1 MTEHHLILGGCGF
14 IGRHVALL
22 LARSG
27 HRVTLADRAQPRH
40 QAHEPA
46 AALIGWQFCEFA
58 SADWD
63 VLVADADV
71 VHHYA
76 WGSLPATA
84 NANPL
89 GDLLGNVGATVAL
102 LDALV
107 RRGHAGRKTARVV
120 FASSGGTVY
129 GRLHATPVPEDHTV
143 APITAYG
150 AGKATAETYLGL
162 YRALHG
168 LDCRVARIANPYG
181 AGQDLS
187 RGLGAVTTFLHAAIS
202 GEPITIWGTGE
213 VVRDYIHISD
223 AARGLV
229 RLATVPVPAEHVFN
243 LGSGTGTSLNGIV
256 HVLEQQFGPLAVTR
270 TETRPFDVPVSILD
284 IARAREMLGWTPH
297 LSFADGIART
307 IADLRAERSFSTL

>member
-1 MTEHHLILGGCGF
+1 MGERHLILGGCGF

-22 LARSG
+22 LARAG
-27 HRVTLADRAQPRH
+27 HRVTLADRVQPSH
-40 QAHEPA
+40 KPDEPA
-46 AALIGWQFCEFA
+46 AELISWQYLELSSA
-58 SADWD
+58 SWD
-63 VLVADADV
+63 ELVADVDV

-89 GDLLGNVGATVAL
+89 GDLLGNVGATVAM
-102 LDALV
+102 LDALA
-107 RRGHAGRKTARVV
+107 RRGSGRVV

-129 GRLHATPVPEDHTV
+129 GRLDRTPVPEDHAV

-150 AGKATAETYLGL
+150 AGKATAETYLGV
-162 YRALHG
+162 YRFLHG

-187 RGLGAVTTFLHAAIS
+187 RGQGAVTTFLHHAIA
-202 GEPITIWGTGE
+202 GQPITIWGTGE

-223 AARGLV
+223 VARGLV
-229 RLATVPVPAEHVFN
+229 RLATAPEAAEHVFN
-243 LGSGTGTSLNGIV
+243 VGSGIGTSLNDIV
-256 HVLEQQFGPLAVTR
+256 RELEVQFGPLAITR

-284 IARAREMLGWTPH
+284 ITRARRVLEWSPT
-297 LSFADGIART
+297 LSFAEGIACT
-307 IADLRAERSFSTL
+307 IEDLRRSQLFSTL